1 MLMDI
6 LTEIFDLLVLILA
19 EFVWIALKLVLIAF
33 ELLLMRA
40 DVTSK
45 SIEIWLLVTLTL
57 AKFV

>member
-1 MLMDI
+1 M
-6 LTEIFDLLVLILA
+6 LVLILA

>member
-57 AKFV
+57 AEFV